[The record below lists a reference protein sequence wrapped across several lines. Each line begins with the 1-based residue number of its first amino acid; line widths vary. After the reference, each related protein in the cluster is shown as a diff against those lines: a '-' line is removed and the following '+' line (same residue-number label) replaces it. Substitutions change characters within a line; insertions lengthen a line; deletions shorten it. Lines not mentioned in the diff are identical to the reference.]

1 MAKESKKEVKEE
13 KKAQPVVVPQER
25 RVKAVTRFLRI
36 APRKMR
42 LVIDTI
48 RRQHALEAMGI
59 LSLLNKKGAKMAS
72 KTLKSAIANAKKLGL
87 NENLLYVSD
96 VRADG
101 GPVLKRFLTRSM
113 GRADKILKRTTH
125 LTVEVREGMKN
136 WGRKAPVD
144 AKAKSK
150 QKTAAAA

>member
-1 MAKESKKEVKEE
+1 MAKEE
-13 KKAQPVVVPQER
+13 KKLKTEVAPSPRIVR
-25 RVKAVTRFLRI
+25 AVTKHLRI

-48 RRQHALEAMGI
+48 RREQALEAVGI
-59 LSLLNKKGAKMAS
+59 LMLLKKKGAKLAV
-72 KTLKSAIANAKKLGL
+72 KTLKSAIANAKNLGL
-87 NENLLYVSD
+87 NENRLYVSN

-125 LTVEVREGMKN
+125 LTVEVREGFKV
-136 WGRKAPVD
+136 WGGRTPED
-144 AKAKSK
+144 AKTKNK
-150 QKTAAAA
+150 KKTAAAA